1 VCAACSDHF
10 VTLAGF
16 SDSSS
21 SPKSAVRICDK
32 CELHLSTGTGE
43 ELAVSEQI
51 SESLKLALR
60 EKAAEIEKFNSF
72 LYHVLE
78 DGEAGREKMDE
89 LRSEIESLCCEL
101 KTESEQ
107 YSRVK
112 MDSADLEKD
121 IRTVAQR
128 CLKAEQQAREA
139 LPLAREIEEY
149 SRHIGLQAK
158 LADQF
163 TERISRL
170 HSQRLVSTTRRI
182 NSASPHAEIM
192 SPRYQITQVGGG
204 ESLWQVLKWL
214 LYFP

>member
-1 VCAACSDHF
+1 MCASCSDHF
-10 VTLAGF
+10 VTLGGCLS
-16 SDSSS
+16 SDSSA
-21 SPKSAVRICDK
+21 SPKSAVRVCDT

-51 SESLKLALR
+51 SESLKVALR

-72 LYHVLE
+72 LLHVLD
-78 DGEAGREKMDE
+78 DGETGRMDA
-89 LRSEIESLCCEL
+89 LRSEIESLCSEL

-163 TERISRL
+163 SERISRL
-170 HSQRLVSTTRRI
+170 HSQRLVSATRRI
-182 NSASPHAEIM
+182 NSPPAEIM
-192 SPRYQITQVGGG
+192 SPRYQITEVGGS
-204 ESLWQVLKWL
+204 ESFCQVLKSL